1 MTVDG
6 AAGVATSCAPA
17 TDAAVSVLRRGGN
30 AVDAAVAAAFAL
42 AVCEP
47 SGSGLGGQASML
59 VAVAGQPVLAVDGHS
74 RAPMAVTRRDVRR
87 RDQISGYRACT
98 VPTLTAVLG
107 LAQARWGTLAWPAT
121 LEPAIVLAEDGY
133 RLTRIA
139 RRQLG
144 WAAGV
149 LARDPYAARTFLP
162 TGRIPKL
169 GSTIRQPRLATTLRR
184 LAHDGAHDFYTGRLA
199 RDIVRGMGEAG
210 GLLTAEDL
218 AAAAA
223 PRVRPTLR
231 CTRGSAV
238 IDTLPAPGGGLVLLV
253 ALQALADQH
262 ISAPPGASALLPA
275 LATRAA
281 HGARDAAA
289 EHPADDGSDLDTL
302 LADAIKR
309 CATDRTW
316 PLNPAGRATGPVDH
330 EPPGDTTHLSVA
342 DGTGMMVSLTSSIQS
357 LFGAKVTAG
366 ELGFFWNNYLRTCPR
381 RPGPYR
387 LAPGCLP
394 RSNAAPTIVSHP
406 GGAPYLAVGAAGS
419 RRITS
424 SLVQVLSGILDTDA
438 SLTAAVCA
446 PRVHATKREAWV
458 EKALLAEV
466 APTALPVRPRHD
478 HDYTMGAV
486 QGVARHP
493 DGSVEAVA
501 DPRRAGL
508 AWSGV
513 PLGSGFP

>member
-59 VAVAGQPVLAVDGHS
+59 VAVAGEPVLAVDGHS

-87 RDQISGYRACT
+87 HDQISGYRACT
-98 VPTLTAVLG
+98 VPTLTSVLG
-107 LAQARWGTLAWPAT
+107 LAQARWGALAWPLV
-121 LEPAIVLAEDGY
+121 LEPAIVLAEEGY

-149 LARDPYAARTFLP
+149 LCRDPYAAQTFLP
-162 TGRIPKL
+162 AGQVPKP
-169 GSTIRQPRLATTLRR
+169 GSIIRQPRLATTLRR
-184 LAHDGAHDFYTGRLA
+184 LARDGAHDFYSGQLA
-199 RDIVRGMGEAG
+199 RDIVRGMCEAG
-210 GLLTAEDL
+210 GLLTAADL
-218 AAAAA
+218 TAAAA
-223 PRVRPTLR
+223 PRVRSTLR
-231 CTRGSAV
+231 RTRGGAV

-253 ALQALADQH
+253 ALLTLADQR
-262 ISAPPGASALLPA
+262 ISAPLGMSALLPA

-281 HGARDAAA
+281 HAARDAAA
-289 EHPADDGSDLDTL
+289 ERPADDGTDLDTL
-302 LADAIKR
+302 LEDAIKR
-309 CATDRTW
+309 CATDGMW
-316 PLNPAGRATGPVDH
+316 PTDSGGRATGPVDR
-330 EPPGDTTHLSVA
+330 EPPGDTTHLSVT
-342 DGTGMMVSLTSSIQS
+342 DGTGTMVSLTSSIQS
-357 LFGAKVTAG
+357 LFGAKVMAG

-381 RPGPYR
+381 RPSPYR

-394 RSNAAPTIVSHP
+394 RSNAAPTIVSQP

-458 EKALLAEV
+458 EKALLAELP
-466 APTALPVRPRHD
+466 PTALPVRPRHE
-478 HDYTMGAV
+478 HDYMMGAV
-486 QGVARHP
+486 QGVARHSA
-493 DGSVEAVA
+493 GLVEAVA

-513 PLGSGFP
+513 PLDAGPP